1 MIVEINYFLIFSF
14 IYLLRILQLMHIISY
29 VYFNLLFSFLFLFLS
44 TIYVSVNL
52 KKTSQLQDEQRIW
65 YEDRRDNTNQRH
77 LISRFMQLNKLSA
90 PKLCVGFEGQKSN
103 L

>member
-1 MIVEINYFLIFSF
+1 MYILIYYFL
-14 IYLLRILQLMHIISY
+14 
-29 VYFNLLFSFLFLFLS
+29 VLFLFLS